1 MSRTKGNSG
10 LRWHIPFH
18 LLDGLFYAIE
28 GRMTVDLERSRD
40 AVKVLEDVKK
50 VLESGIS
57 RNLIQT
63 EPHTVLLSRSFYTR
77 ELKGLLC
84 RWMLIFMSTRGL
96 RGISDKDALEYLK
109 NGPARSRPEIVQL
122 IKGKVSD
129 EHVKMMNLSHDW
141 LETFLPFTLAKID
154 RVKYGLLSKNDLERL
169 LAIDPR
175 IPKNRKLLAVPFV
188 GKDCP
193 SLASEFSHP
202 DVVIGLTI
210 LAYRYEGLRKTDYMK
225 MMRTLKEDME
235 DEYGPFHERP
245 SCKLYNSCIEKAGGR
260 VRGTRLEERAQR
272 EKAYEEG
279 KVAVKGDVIGS
290 VLWDQN
296 KISGMYDDLWPL
308 QLIDLGDNEQMDLLY
323 GLMQRLPHAILH
335 YLDTYIFPE
344 CLQHQGLKLSA
355 CGQELG
361 GDVLFGR
368 RLGFSGTPSDLL
380 PVELGRCHYEKGS
393 DGKMLHFMTS
403 LTLSVLHVPMMD
415 GKSNL
420 C

>member
-1 MSRTKGNSG
+1 MGFYAGRFQGQSRCVQMLMGGGKTTVVGPLLALLLGNGKTLVMQVVPRALLEFSRGVMREKFSALIQKPVYTFKFDRFRGVTKDLHRKLLIARRDRAVVCSTPTAVKSFFLKFIEAAHTLDAASAKDGEAKEAEDGDILGFRRIFKEGVFGFFKRKKKVELTEEAKTLLRDQIVTSLRILKMFKEGALLLDEVDLILHPLKSELNWPIGIKLPLDFTMSRTKGNSG

-175 IPKNRKLLAVPFV
+175 IPKIASSSQ
-188 GKDCP
+188 CP
-193 SLASEFSHP
+193 L
-202 DVVIGLTI
+202 
-210 LAYRYEGLRKTDYMK
+210 
-225 MMRTLKEDME
+225 
-235 DEYGPFHERP
+235 
-245 SCKLYNSCIEKAGGR
+245 
-260 VRGTRLEERAQR
+260 
-272 EKAYEEG
+272 
-279 KVAVKGDVIGS
+279 
-290 VLWDQN
+290 
-296 KISGMYDDLWPL
+296 
-308 QLIDLGDNEQMDLLY
+308 
-323 GLMQRLPHAILH
+323 
-335 YLDTYIFPE
+335 
-344 CLQHQGLKLSA
+344 
-355 CGQELG
+355 
-361 GDVLFGR
+361 
-368 RLGFSGTPSDLL
+368 
-380 PVELGRCHYEKGS
+380 
-393 DGKMLHFMTS
+393 
-403 LTLSVLHVPMMD
+403 
-415 GKSNL
+415 
-420 C
+420 